1 MTAGGPRFA
10 DVSTRARLL
19 GTGKDLLDLLHRLS
33 TQDLR
38 GLPVGRGLPTVLTS
52 PKGRIVERLF
62 VHRIV
67 EREVLLSGGEDRAGA
82 TLAHLRKFTFAEETG
97 LADVTLETVCFA
109 LLGRDSAGGVPDPGP
124 WGGIRTEIEGVAV
137 TVLGQDGFTSEGRS
151 VVAAA
156 RDRDRLRAYLAAR
169 AEEIDPAALEAWRIE
184 RGHPAP
190 GRELTEDWNPL
201 EAGLRDHVSFTKG
214 CYVGQEVVARLNTY
228 DKVSRGI
235 ARVRFSEPGP
245 FPEPGAPVESG
256 DRSIGRLTSLAVLPE
271 GGAIGLAYVK
281 AREVGAGGV
290 TVGGRSVELVTD

>member
-1 MTAGGPRFA
+1 MEAAPLRFA
-10 DVSTRARLL
+10 DLSDLARLRA
-19 GTGKDLLDLLHRLS
+19 TGADILDLLHRLS
-33 TQDLR
+33 TQDLKS
-38 GLPVGRGLPTVLTS
+38 LAVGEGRPTVLTS

-62 VHRIV
+62 VHRIA
-67 EREVLLSGGEDRAGA
+67 EREVLIVGGAGREQA
-82 TLAHLRKFTFAEETG
+82 ILEHLRRYTFREETG
-97 LADVTLETVCFA
+97 LSGVTSETA
-109 LLGRDSAGGVPDPGP
+109 QIATLGAGLPPPLPDPGP
-124 WGGIRTEIEGVAV
+124 WGARAAEIDGAAV
-137 TVLGQDGFTSEGRS
+137 TVLGHDGFTPAGRS
-151 VVAAA
+151 LVTSAARRDVVVRLLAAA
-156 RDRDRLRAYLAAR
+156 GTEVGAS
-169 AEEIDPAALEAWRIE
+169 ALETWRVLE
-184 RGHPAP
+184 GLPAC
-190 GRELTEDWNPL
+190 GAELTEDANPL

>member
-1 MTAGGPRFA
+1 MTGRGARFA
-10 DVSTRARLL
+10 ETSRRARLV

-62 VHRIV
+62 VHRIA
-67 EREVLLSGGEDRAGA
+67 EGEVLLVGGEDRAGA
-82 TLAHLRKFTFAEETG
+82 ILAHLRKFTFAENTG
-97 LADVTLETVCFA
+97 LTDVTDETVCFA
-109 LLGRDSAGGVPDPGP
+109 LLGGDSAAVVPDPCP
-124 WGGIRTEIEGVAV
+124 WGAVRAEIEGVPV

-151 VVAAA
+151 LVAAA
-156 RDRDRLRAYLAAR
+156 RDRDRLRAFLAAR
-169 AEEIDPAALEAWRIE
+169 AAEIDPGALEAWRIE
-184 RGHPAP
+184 RAHPAT
-190 GRELTEDWNPL
+190 GRELTEEWNPL

-228 DKVSRGI
+228 DKVSRTI
-235 ARVRFSEPGP
+235 ARLRVSGPGP

-281 AREVGAGGV
+281 AREVEGGTV
-290 TVGGRSVELVTD
+290 TVGGRAAEIVTD

>member
-1 MTAGGPRFA
+1 LIAPSARFA
-10 DVSTRARLL
+10 DVSARARLV

-62 VHRIV
+62 VHRIA
-67 EREVLLSGGEDRAGA
+67 EREVLLSGGDDRAGA
-82 TLAHLRKFTFAEETG
+82 ILAHLRKFTFAEDTG
-97 LADVTLETVCFA
+97 LTDVTPETVCFA
-109 LLGRDSAGGVPDPGP
+109 LLGGDSALAVPDPGP
-124 WGGIRTEIEGVAV
+124 WGGIRTEIDEIPV
-137 TVLGQDGFTSEGRS
+137 TVLGQDGYTSEGRS

-156 RDRDRLRAYLAAR
+156 RDRDRLRDRLAAR
-169 AEEIDPAALEAWRIE
+169 AEEIDLGALEVWRIE

-228 DKVSRGI
+228 DKVSRTI
-235 ARVRFSEPGP
+235 ARVRFSGPGP
-245 FPEPGAPVESG
+245 FPAPGTPVESG
-256 DRSIGRLTSLAVLPE
+256 NRPIGRLTSLAAFGE

-281 AREVGAGGV
+281 RREVEGGAVTAGG
-290 TVGGRSVELVTD
+290 RAVEIVMD

>member
-1 MTAGGPRFA
+1 MTVGGARFA
-10 DVSTRARLL
+10 DASGGARLL

-62 VHRIV
+62 VHRIAD
-67 EREVLLSGGEDRAGA
+67 REVLLAGGEDRAGA
-82 TLAHLRKFTFAEETG
+82 ILAHLRKFTFAEDTG
-97 LADVTLETVCFA
+97 LTDVTAETICFA
-109 LLGRDSAGGVPDPGP
+109 LLGAGSAAIVPDPGP
-124 WGGIRTEIEGVAV
+124 WGVVRAEIEGIPV

-151 VVAAA
+151 LVAAA
-156 RDRDRLRAYLAAR
+156 RDRDRLRAFLAAR
-169 AEEIDPAALEAWRIE
+169 AEETGPEALESWRIE
-184 RGHPAP
+184 RAFPLP
-190 GRELTEDWNPL
+190 GRELNEDWNPL

-235 ARVRFSEPGP
+235 ARVRFSGPGP

-281 AREVGAGGV
+281 TREVEGGSV
-290 TVGGRSVELVTD
+290 TVGGRAAEIVTD